1 MKKTLLASV
10 LAASVSF
17 GATASE
23 DFDAAWAEADAKRQ
37 EAAAVGFEWRD
48 TKKTLDAAKKAA
60 EEGDMDK
67 AMQLVAKAL
76 EESSD
81 AIAQEKRES
90 TLWQARV
97 PQ

>member
-1 MKKTLLASV
+1 MKKTLIASV
-10 LAASVSF
+10 LAAGISF
-17 GATASE
+17 GASASE

-48 TKKTLDAAKKAA
+48 TKKILESAKKAA

-67 AMQLVAKAL
+67 AMQLVAQAL
-76 EESSD
+76 EESND
-81 AIAQEKRES
+81 ALAQQKRES
-90 TLWQARV
+90 TLWQGRV